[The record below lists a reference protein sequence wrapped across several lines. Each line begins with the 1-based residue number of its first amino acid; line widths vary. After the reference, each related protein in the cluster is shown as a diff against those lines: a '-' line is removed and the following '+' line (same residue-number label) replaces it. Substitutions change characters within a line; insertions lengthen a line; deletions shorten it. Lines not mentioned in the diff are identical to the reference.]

1 MWDGHRCTLHPGYT
15 FVLTLIHSSC
25 WVCSLFA
32 AGTAVGKL
40 LTLGGVGIW
49 WIIDIVLL
57 VTGMLKP
64 ADDSNWVPYF

>member
-1 MWDGHRCTLHPGYT
+1 MLCFVNSTKMCTNK
-15 FVLTLIHSSC
+15 TLYCIDF
-25 WVCSLFA
+25 LFDP
-32 AGTAVGKL
+32 GTAVGKL

>member
-1 MWDGHRCTLHPGYT
+1 MFDI
-15 FVLTLIHSSC
+15 FS
-25 WVCSLFA
+25 
-32 AGTAVGKL
+32 GTAVGKL

-57 VTGMLKP
+57 VTGQLKP